1 MHLQNTLYVALSSA
15 SLATAAYTLQD
26 SCIGSSFQNCFDFY
40 SGADPTNGFVRYQNQ
55 TEALA
60 QGLYQVSGNNVY
72 LNVDSKNAAPNGRAS
87 LRLESKKMYNRG
99 LFILDVMHMP
109 ASTCGSWPSFWSFGP
124 EKTWPANGEIDII
137 EGIHDSTRNAMSL
150 HTSDGCTITGTGS
163 TGTVKTKN
171 CYINAAGQTSNAG
184 CGVDDKSASS
194 FGTPLNPKFGGIY
207 AMQWTSTG
215 IKIWFFPRD
224 SIPYNMYGNNP
235 DPSLWGTPSANF
247 AGSGCDFNKHFINH
261 KLVIDTTF
269 CGDWGNAV
277 WASNPVCSKKAATC
291 NEYVANNPSAFAESY
306 WRINYLKVFK
316 E

>member
-1 MHLQNTLYVALSSA
+1 
-15 SLATAAYTLQD
+15 
-26 SCIGSSFQNCFDFY
+26 
-40 SGADPTNGFVRYQNQ
+40 
-55 TEALA
+55 
-60 QGLYQVSGNNVY
+60 
-72 LNVDSKNAAPNGRAS
+72 
-87 LRLESKKMYNRG
+87 
-99 LFILDVMHMP
+99 MHMP
-109 ASTCGSWPSFWSFGP
+109 ASTCGSWPSFWSFGT

-150 HTSDGCTITGTGS
+150 HTSEGCTITGTGS

-194 FGTPLNPKFGGIY
+194 FGAYYASFITSPPLTYKPHLTSAGTPLNPKYGGIY

-215 IKIWFFPRD
+215 IKMWFFPRD

-235 DPSLWGTPSANF
+235 DPTLWGMPSASF
-247 AGSGCDFNKHFINH
+247 AGSGCDFTKHFVNH

-277 WASNPVCSKKAATC
+277 WASNPVCSKKATTC
-291 NEYVANNPSAFAESY
+291 NEYVANNPSAFTESF
-306 WRINYLKVFK
+306 WRINYLKVFR
-316 E
+316 ER